1 MNRYQHNLT
10 IIPIASEAKQSSMP
24 LASSTMR
31 DENLSFVILA
41 KARIQTCLHPHPLDS
56 PPQADWNDSFTFEL
70 YFRSN
75 DHLAGFN
82 NLRKM
87 EYRPQPVV

>member
-1 MNRYQHNLT
+1 MGVQLNQPSDVRHAAPSIFVT
-10 IIPIASEAKQSSMP
+10 I
-24 LASSTMR
+24 
-31 DENLSFVILA
+31 
-41 KARIQTCLHPHPLDS
+41 PH